1 MATVNQ
7 PIYQGHKVAFLT
19 QHGKQNLIQASLETA
34 LGCEILHTDCYD
46 TDLLGT
52 FTRDVDR
59 PGSQFEA
66 ARRKAKIGMEL
77 TGTKVGIASEG
88 AFGPDPFTGFI
99 SWDTEILLWVDQRQ
113 GIEVTGIAHGPAQS
127 MHSEVKTLEKL
138 KSFAIEAKFPEHHLV
153 LRPDHQDH
161 PKIYKNIGDEQSLLK
176 AFNSAKM
183 KSSKGVVFVENDLRA
198 FSNPTRQEIIR
209 KAANDLIQKL
219 LSACPKCSV
228 PGFWHTKK
236 ISGMLC
242 SFCHG
247 QTRLPVAEIWR
258 CQACTYEDKREINS
272 GQFADPSKCD
282 FCNP

>member
-228 PGFWHTKK
+228 PGFWRTKN

-258 CQACTYEDKREINS
+258 CQVCTYEDKREINS

>member
-228 PGFWHTKK
+228 PGFWRTKN

-282 FCNP
+282 FCNL

>member
-1 MATVNQ
+1 M
-7 PIYQGHKVAFLT
+7 AFLT

-228 PGFWHTKK
+228 PGFWRTKN

-258 CQACTYEDKREINS
+258 CQVCTYEDKREINS

>member
-219 LSACPKCSV
+219 LSACQKCSV
-228 PGFWHTKK
+228 PGFWRTKN

-258 CQACTYEDKREINS
+258 CQVCTYEDKREINS